1 MFYLQQNSTHNSGIR
16 NCRGILYNI
25 INKNIFEIIVSSI
38 IIIITGYMVILLTEE
53 LKKEILTN
61 SFRHFF
67 PNQPRNEFLEM
78 LTALGE

>member
-1 MFYLQQNSTHNSGIR
+1 MFYLQQNSTHNSDIH
-16 NCRGILYNI
+16 NCCGILYNI
-25 INKNIFEIIVSSI
+25 TNKNIFEIIASSI

-67 PNQPRNEFLEM
+67 LNQPHNEFLEM
-78 LTALGE
+78 LTAFGE

>member
-1 MFYLQQNSTHNSGIR
+1 MFHLQQNSTHNSGIR
-16 NCRGILYNI
+16 NCLGILYNI
-25 INKNIFEIIVSSI
+25 SNKNIFEIIASSI

-61 SFRHFF
+61 SFRRFF
-67 PNQPRNEFLEM
+67 LNQPRNEFLEI